1 MGNWIRLCWAVLLL
15 GSPLALKADEPL
27 SFITEAYPP
36 YNFSDDNIL
45 RGIAVDLLVIAS
57 QDTAQPVQR
66 GQIRLMPW
74 ARGYRT
80 VLSTPNTV
88 LFATTR
94 TTEREHLFKWAGPIA
109 ATRVVLLA
117 RKADKIRI
125 QSAADLQR
133 YRIGVIHEDI
143 GEQSLLALGVA
154 KQQLQISANA
164 DALSRQLHAGRIDLW
179 AYEENVARWF
189 LRNANLDQDDFESVY
204 LLQQGELWYA
214 FNPQVSDEKI
224 QQLQKALDKLR
235 NTPGKFAKTRY
246 DDILINYL

>member
-94 TTEREHLFKWAGPIA
+94 TAERERLFKWAGPIA
-109 ATRVVLLA
+109 AIRVVLLA

-235 NTPGKFAKTRY
+235 NTPGKFAQTRY